1 MPIVSDVMDAL
12 DNVARARAAL
22 PGQLVQIQT
31 ELVDIYTPETELR
44 PGDLKTLPADI
55 EVLAV
60 I

>member
-1 MPIVSDVMDAL
+1 MDAL

-31 ELVDIYTPETELR
+31 ELGDIYTPETELR